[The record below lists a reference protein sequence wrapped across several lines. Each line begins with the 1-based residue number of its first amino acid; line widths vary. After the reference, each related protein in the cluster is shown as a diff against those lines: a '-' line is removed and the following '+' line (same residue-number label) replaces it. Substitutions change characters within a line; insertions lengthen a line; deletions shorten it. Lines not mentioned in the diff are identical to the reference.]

1 MFKEWNWKNH
11 PATSNIEQD
20 MGEPLHSILLSGGI
34 LSSCPVPSWCI
45 MPSWNNEPCP
55 DRLPFCSVPSSW
67 VLHSSGRVLLSRKT
81 ASCGTSCCIS
91 SSSDMFARCIVP
103 VSGSGKKSFSGC
115 AFWWWAIFL
124 HWFLLFWCCVFFW
137 QLAFFKWHDFRW
149 CAFFGRHPLFRQHAV
164 RRQRLSPWSTFAWP
178 AVELLILKSHE
189 DCLKAKTGQKKKQK
203 QRRATRMLGSLAP
216 EFSLFVVYIIYSIMQ
231 RCQCGGYVITRGL
244 PCFSYTATRLVSIW
258 WIWAYTQTYLPHI
271 QKTLL
276 EKTLQGHVY
285 VMFKFIHFC
294 AFLVASHHY
303 IRWTVHAHTSRI

>member
-103 VSGSGKKSFSGC
+103 VSGSGKNLSRVVPSGGGPFFCTGFCCFDAVFSF
-115 AFWWWAIFL
+115 
-124 HWFLLFWCCVFFW
+124 
-137 QLAFFKWHDFRW
+137 
-149 CAFFGRHPLFRQHAV
+149 
-164 RRQRLSPWSTFAWP
+164 
-178 AVELLILKSHE
+178 
-189 DCLKAKTGQKKKQK
+189 
-203 QRRATRMLGSLAP
+203 GSLP
-216 EFSLFVVYIIYSIMQ
+216 SSSGTTSGGVPSLGDILSSGNMRSVGRDCPHGPHSHGQPLSFWFSSPTKTAWRQNRTKKETEATPSNTHVGISSSRIQSLCSI
-231 RCQCGGYVITRGL
+231 
-244 PCFSYTATRLVSIW
+244 
-258 WIWAYTQTYLPHI
+258 
-271 QKTLL
+271 
-276 EKTLQGHVY
+276 
-285 VMFKFIHFC
+285 
-294 AFLVASHHY
+294 HY
-303 IRWTVHAHTSRI
+303 I